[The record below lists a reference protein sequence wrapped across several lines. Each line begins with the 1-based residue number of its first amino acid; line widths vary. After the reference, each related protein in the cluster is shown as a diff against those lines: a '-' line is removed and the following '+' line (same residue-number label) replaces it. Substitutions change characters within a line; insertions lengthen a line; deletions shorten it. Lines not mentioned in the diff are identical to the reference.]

1 MTERL
6 LEQKSFLTFVHESIR
21 LPLRLMITPALHDD
35 LRAFS
40 SETHRVI

>member
-21 LPLRLMITPALHDD
+21 LPLRLMITPLHDD